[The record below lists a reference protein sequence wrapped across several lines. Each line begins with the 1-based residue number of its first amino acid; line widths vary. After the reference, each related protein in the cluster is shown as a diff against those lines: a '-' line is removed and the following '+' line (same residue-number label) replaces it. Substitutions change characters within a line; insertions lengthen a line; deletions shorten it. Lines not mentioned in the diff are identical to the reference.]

1 MSIKIGICGLAGSGK
16 DTAALILRRVLYEQ
30 GKSFEIDRYAA
41 LLKKCAQLAFGD
53 TFDDRDV
60 KEELVF
66 VTPDLADRMIDATD
80 YCQLELGLSPDE
92 FEIWNDLCTK
102 HLDSL
107 TWVSPRLFQQL
118 LGTEVGRTFNPSIW
132 VDYLQNKDKD
142 LIVPDVRFG
151 NENTDVTILITRH
164 AVPQGVLHS
173 SELYAAE
180 LQLIENPYD
189 YVDYVI
195 HNGGTLEEL
204 ETKLRFLATTL
215 KFK

>member
-1 MSIKIGICGLAGSGK
+1 MSIKIGLIGLAGSGK
-16 DTAALILRRVLYEQ
+16 DTAALLLRRILYERGQ
-30 GKSFEIDRYAA
+30 SFEIDRYAA
-41 LLKKCAQLAFGD
+41 LLKKCTELAFGVD
-53 TFDDRDV
+53 FDNRDV

-80 YCQLELGLSPDE
+80 YCQLELGLKPEE
-92 FEIWNDLCTK
+92 FEIWNDLCVK
-102 HLDSL
+102 HIDSL

-118 LGTEVGRTFNPSIW
+118 LGTEVGRTFNRNVW
-132 VDYLQNKDKD
+132 VDYLQKKDKD
-142 LIVPDVRFG
+142 LIVPDVRFI
-151 NENTDVTILITRH
+151 NEHTDVTILITRH
-164 AVPQGVLHS
+164 LVPQGTLHD

-189 YVDYVI
+189 YVDYVV
-195 HNGGTLEEL
+195 HNGGTVEEL

>member
-1 MSIKIGICGLAGSGK
+1 MKIGLIGLAGSGK
-16 DTAALILRRVLYEQ
+16 DTVALLLRELLSQQ
-30 GKSFEIDRYAA
+30 GHVFEIDRYAS
-41 LLKKCAQLAFGD
+41 LLKKCALMVFGD

-80 YCQLELGLSPDE
+80 YCQLCLGLNPDE
-92 FEIWNDLCTK
+92 FEIFNDLCVK

-118 LGTEVGRTFNPSIW
+118 LGTEVGRTLNPNIW
-132 VDYLQNKDKD
+132 VDYLQNKTGN

-164 AVPQGVLHS
+164 PVPQGVLHP

-180 LQLIENPYD
+180 LQLMENPYD
-189 YVDYVI
+189 YVDYII
-195 HNGGTLEEL
+195 HNGGTIQEL
-204 ETKLRFLATTL
+204 DTKLRFLSTTL
-215 KFK
+215 KLN